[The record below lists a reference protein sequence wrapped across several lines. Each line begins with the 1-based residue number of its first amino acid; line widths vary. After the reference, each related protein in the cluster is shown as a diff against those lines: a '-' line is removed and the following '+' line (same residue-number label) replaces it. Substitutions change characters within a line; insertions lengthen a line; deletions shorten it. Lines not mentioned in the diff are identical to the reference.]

1 MSAATTT
8 EAVQKPSN
16 FTTPDRPTW
25 DLYSRCIHCGL
36 CLQQCPTYRVLGREA
51 DSPRGRIY
59 QILQVD
65 AGNLEIGDSFVTHL
79 DRCLGCR
86 ACETAC
92 PSGVHYGAILER
104 ARSEIETHYRR
115 GFLGRTIRDYFYR
128 KVLNNSAAIARQ
140 AWLLRFYQKSGLQA
154 FARGTGL
161 LKFLGMEKLEAL
173 APAIDDDFYF
183 RELGKTYP
191 AKGEKRGRV
200 AFLAGCIA
208 SVSFAELN
216 RATVRVLNE
225 NGIEVWVPEGQAC
238 CGALA
243 AHGGYREEAR
253 ALARKNVDAMLG
265 GDCDAIVTNAAG
277 CGATLKEYGELLAGD
292 PRYADRAHAFAAK
305 TKDVNE
311 YLASV
316 GLRQPQ
322 KKMNARVTY
331 QDPCHLAHGQGV
343 RSAPRELLKAAG
355 AQMVE
360 LAHPDFC
367 CGSAGTYNVVQNEL
381 SMKILADKMDDVIST
396 PADIL
401 ATANVGCMLQLRA
414 GVKQRGLKMRVAH
427 VIELLDEAY
436 GEK

>member
-1 MSAATTT
+1 M
-8 EAVQKPSN
+8 
-16 FTTPDRPTW
+16 
-25 DLYSRCIHCGL
+25 
-36 CLQQCPTYRVLGREA
+36 LGREA

-65 AGNLEIGDSFVTHL
+65 AGNLKIGDSFVTHI

-104 ARSEIETHYRR
+104 ARFEIETHYRR
-115 GFLGRTIRDYFYR
+115 GWLGKNIRDYFYR
-128 KVLNNSAAIARQ
+128 KVLMRLPLLARQ
-140 AWLLRFYQKSGLQA
+140 ARLMRFYQRSGLQT
-154 FARGTGL
+154 FARGSGMLKALGL
-161 LKFLGMEKLEAL
+161 DKLEAL
-173 APAIDDDFYF
+173 APAIDDNFYF
-183 RELGKTYP
+183 SELGRTYP

-225 NGIEVWVPEGQAC
+225 NGIEVFVPEAQQC

-243 AHGGYREEAR
+243 AHGGYREEAKV
-253 ALARKNVDAMLG
+253 LARKNVEAML
-265 GDCDAIVTNAAG
+265 DPSCAAIVTNAAG
-277 CGATLKEYGELLAGD
+277 CGATLKEYGDLLADD
-292 PRYADRAHAFAAK
+292 PKYRDRAHAFAAK
-305 TKDVNE
+305 SKDVNE
-311 YLASV
+311 YLAKL
-316 GLRQPQ
+316 GLREPRR
-322 KKMNARVTY
+322 KLDARVTY

-355 AQMVE
+355 AQIVE

-367 CGSAGTYNVVQNEL
+367 CGSAGTYNVVQNDL
-381 SMKILADKMDDVIST
+381 SMKILKDKMDDVQGT
-396 PADIL
+396 AADVI

-414 GVKQRGLKMRVAH
+414 GAKQRGLNMRVAH
-427 VIELLDEAY
+427 VIELLDETY
-436 GEK
+436 RN

>member
-1 MSAATTT
+1 MG
-8 EAVQKPSN
+8 KPSN

-65 AGNLEIGDSFVTHL
+65 AGNLIIGDSFVTHI

-104 ARSEIETHYRR
+104 ARYEIETHYRR
-115 GFLGRTIRDYFYR
+115 GWLGKRIRDYFYR
-128 KVLNNSAAIARQ
+128 KVLPNRVLLVRQ
-140 AWLLRFYQKSGLQA
+140 ARLMRFYQKSGLQA
-154 FARGTGL
+154 FARGTGM
-161 LKFLGMEKLEAL
+161 LKALGLEKLEAL
-173 APAIDDDFYF
+173 APAVDESFYF
-183 RELGKTYP
+183 NDLGRTHS

-216 RATVRVLNE
+216 RATVRVLTE
-225 NGIEVWVPEGQAC
+225 NGIEVFVPESQQC

-243 AHGGYREEAR
+243 AHGGYREEAK
-253 ALARKNVDAMLG
+253 ALARKNIEAML
-265 GDCDAIVTNAAG
+265 DPSCDAIVTNAAG
-277 CGATLKEYGELLAGD
+277 CGATLKEYGGLLAGD
-292 PRYADRAHAFAAK
+292 PRYRDGAREFAAK
-305 TKDVNE
+305 SKDVNE
-311 YLASV
+311 YLAKI
-316 GLRQPQ
+316 GLRAP
-322 KKMNARVTY
+322 KRKLAARVTY

-343 RSAPRELLKAAG
+343 RSAPRDLLRAAVAELI
-355 AQMVE
+355 E
-360 LAHPDFC
+360 LSHPDFC

-381 SMKILADKMDDVIST
+381 SMKILKDKMDDAQATAADVI
-396 PADIL
+396 

-414 GVKQRGLKMRVAH
+414 GVKQRGLNMRVAH
-427 VIELLDEAY
+427 VIELLDESY
-436 GEK
+436 RN

>member
-1 MSAATTT
+1 M
-8 EAVQKPSN
+8 
-16 FTTPDRPTW
+16 
-25 DLYSRCIHCGL
+25 
-36 CLQQCPTYRVLGREA
+36 LGREA

-65 AGNLEIGDSFVTHL
+65 AGKLAIGESFVTHL

-104 ARSEIETHYRR
+104 ARHEIETHYPRSWFAR
-115 GFLGRTIRDYFYR
+115 KVRDYFYR
-128 KVLNNSAAIARQ
+128 DVLPRLPVLARQ
-140 AWLLRFYQKSGLQA
+140 ARLLRFYQRSGLQA
-154 FARGTGL
+154 FARGSGMLKVFGL
-161 LKFLGMEKLEAL
+161 EKLEAL
-173 APAIDDDFYF
+173 SPAVDEEFYF
-183 RELGKTYP
+183 SELGKTYP
-191 AKGEKRGRV
+191 AKGQKRGRV

-225 NGIEVWVPEGQAC
+225 NGIEVFIPEAQQC

-243 AHGGYREEAR
+243 AHGGYRDEAK
-253 ALARKNVDAMLG
+253 ALARKNIEAMM
-265 GDCDAIVTNAAG
+265 DPSCEAVVTNAAG
-277 CGATLKEYGELLAGD
+277 CGATLKEYGDLLADD
-292 PRYADRAHAFAAK
+292 PQYRERAHEFGAK
-305 TKDVNE
+305 SKDVNE
-311 YLASV
+311 YLAKLGV
-316 GLRQPQ
+316 REPARKL
-322 KKMNARVTY
+322 KARVTY

-355 AQMVE
+355 ARLVE
-360 LAHPDFC
+360 LAHSDFC

-381 SMKILADKMDDVIST
+381 SMKILKDKMDDVQET
-396 PADIL
+396 AADVI

-414 GVKQRGLKMRVAH
+414 GVKQRGLQMRVAH

-436 GEK
+436 RDC

>member
-1 MSAATTT
+1 M
-8 EAVQKPSN
+8 
-16 FTTPDRPTW
+16 
-25 DLYSRCIHCGL
+25 
-36 CLQQCPTYRVLGREA
+36 LGREA

-65 AGNLEIGDSFVTHL
+65 AGNLEIGDSFVTHI

-104 ARSEIETHYRR
+104 ARYEIETYYRR
-115 GFLGRTIRDYFYR
+115 GWFGKKIRDYFYR
-128 KVLNNSAAIARQ
+128 NVLMRLPVLARQ
-140 AWLLRFYQKSGLQA
+140 ARLMRFYQKSGLQA
-154 FARGTGL
+154 FARGSGMLKALGL
-161 LKFLGMEKLEAL
+161 EKLEAL
-173 APAIDDDFYF
+173 APAVDDDFYF

-191 AKGEKRGRV
+191 AKGQKRGRV

-225 NGIEVWVPEGQAC
+225 NGIEVVVPEAQQC

-243 AHGGYREEAR
+243 AHGGYREEAKI
-253 ALARKNVDAMLG
+253 LARKNIEAML
-265 GDCDAIVTNAAG
+265 DPSCDAIVTNAAG
-277 CGATLKEYGELLAGD
+277 CGATLKEYGDLLADD
-292 PRYADRAHAFAAK
+292 PKYRDRAREFAAK
-305 TKDVNE
+305 SKDVNE
-311 YLASV
+311 YLAKI
-316 GLRQPQ
+316 GLRQPP
-322 KKMNARVTY
+322 KKLGARVTY

-343 RSAPRELLKAAG
+343 RSAPRDLLKSVG
-355 AQMVE
+355 AQMAE

-381 SMKILADKMDDVIST
+381 SMKILKDKMDDVEQT
-396 PADIL
+396 TADVI

-414 GVKQRGLKMRVAH
+414 GVKQRGLNMRVAH

-436 GEK
+436 RN

>member
-1 MSAATTT
+1 LSATIT
-8 EAVQKPSN
+8 ESLTKPSN

-65 AGNLEIGDSFVTHL
+65 AGNLEIGDSFVTHI

-104 ARSEIETHYRR
+104 TRNEIEIHYRR
-115 GFLGRTIRDYFYR
+115 GWLGRKIRDYFYR
-128 KVLNNSAAIARQ
+128 TVLNDSSRLVMQAR
-140 AWLLRFYQKSGLQA
+140 LLRFYQKSGLQA
-154 FARGTGL
+154 FARSTGL
-161 LKFLGMEKLEAL
+161 LKLIGMQKLEAL

-183 RELGKTYP
+183 REIGKTYP

-225 NGIEVWVPEGQAC
+225 NGVEVVVPEGQGC

-253 ALARKNVDAMLG
+253 ALARKNIDAML
-265 GDCDAIVTNAAG
+265 DPCCDAIVTNAAG
-277 CGATLKEYGELLAGD
+277 CGATLKEYGDLLASD
-292 PRYADRAHAFAAK
+292 PRYSERAQEFAAK
-305 TKDVNE
+305 SKDVNE
-311 YLASV
+311 FLAAIK
-316 GLRQPQ
+316 LRPPARQL
-322 KKMNARVTY
+322 NARVTY

-343 RSAPRELLKAAG
+343 RSAPRELLKQAG
-355 AQMVE
+355 AELVE
-360 LAHPDFC
+360 LEHPDFC

-381 SMKILADKMDDVIST
+381 SMKILAGKMDDVQST
-396 PADIL
+396 TADIL

-414 GVKQRGLKMRVAH
+414 GVKERGLNMRVAH

-436 GEK
+436 R

>member
-1 MSAATTT
+1 VT
-8 EAVQKPSN
+8 ETSN
-16 FTTPDRPTW
+16 FTTQDRPTW

-36 CLQQCPTYRVLGREA
+36 CLQSCPTYRVLGREA

-65 AGNLEIGDSFVTHL
+65 AGKLEIGDSFVTHM

-104 ARSEIETHYRR
+104 ARHEIETHYPRSW
-115 GFLGRTIRDYFYR
+115 FGRKVRDHFYR
-128 KVLNNSAAIARQ
+128 EVLQKLPLLARQ
-140 AWLLRFYQKSGLQA
+140 ARLLRFYQKSGLQA
-154 FARGTGL
+154 FARGSGL

-173 APAIDDDFYF
+173 SPAIDDEFYF
-183 RELGKTYP
+183 SELGKTYP
-191 AKGEKRGRV
+191 AKGDKRGRV

-208 SVSFAELN
+208 SVSFSELN
-216 RATVRVLNE
+216 RATVRVLTE
-225 NGIEVWVPEGQAC
+225 NGIEVFIPAAQQC

-243 AHGGYREEAR
+243 AHGGYREEAK
-253 ALARKNVDAMLG
+253 ALARKNVEAMMDAS
-265 GDCDAIVTNAAG
+265 CDAIVTNAAG
-277 CGATLKEYGELLAGD
+277 CGATLKEYGDLLAD
-292 PRYADRAHAFAAK
+292 DQKYREKAHEFAAK
-305 TKDVNE
+305 SKDVNE
-311 YLASV
+311 YLAKV
-316 GLRQPQ
+316 GVREPARKL
-322 KKMNARVTY
+322 KARVTY

-343 RSAPRELLKAAG
+343 RSAPRELLKATG
-355 AQMVE
+355 AQLVE

-381 SMKILADKMDDVIST
+381 SMKILKDKMDDVQET
-396 PADIL
+396 TADVI

-436 GEK
+436 R

>member
-1 MSAATTT
+1 MQA
-8 EAVQKPSN
+8 QRPSN

-65 AGNLEIGDSFVTHL
+65 AGNLEIGDSFVTHI

-104 ARSEIETHYRR
+104 ARYEIETHYRR
-115 GFLGRTIRDYFYR
+115 GWLARKLRDYFYR
-128 KVLNNSAAIARQ
+128 RVLNRFPLLATQAR
-140 AWLLRFYQKSGLQA
+140 LLRFYQRSGLQA
-154 FARGTGL
+154 FARHTGM
-161 LKFLGMEKLEAL
+161 LKALGLEKLEGL
-173 APAIDDDFYF
+173 APAIDDRFYF
-183 RELGKTYP
+183 DDLGHTYP
-191 AKGEKRGRV
+191 ARGEKRGRV

-225 NGIEVWVPEGQAC
+225 NGIEVFVPAAQQC

-243 AHGGYREEAR
+243 AHGGYREEAK
-253 ALARKNVDAMLG
+253 ALARKNIEAML
-265 GDCDAIVTNAAG
+265 DPSCDAIVTNAAG
-277 CGATLKEYGELLAGD
+277 CGATLKEYGDLLAED
-292 PRYADRAHAFAAK
+292 PRYRERAREFAARS
-305 TKDVNE
+305 KDVNE
-311 YLASV
+311 YLGKL
-316 GLRQPQ
+316 GLREP
-322 KKMNARVTY
+322 KRKIAARVTY

-355 AQMVE
+355 AQLVE

-381 SMKILADKMDDVIST
+381 SMKILKDKMDDVQGT
-396 PADIL
+396 AADVI
-401 ATANVGCMLQLRA
+401 ATANVGCLLQLRA
-414 GVKQRGLKMRVAH
+414 GVKQRGLRMRVAH
-427 VIELLDEAY
+427 VIELLDEIYSAPR
-436 GEK
+436 